1 MQLSP
6 ARSTVS
12 NLQDQFSVSTFQG
25 EFKFHSLK
33 AMQRSFIVYI
43 FMIFMIIYIYSYVYL
58 CIYTPSYEHCTCQ
71 ETRISFCVLTC
82 TRASFPV
89 RENSPSCGFSGQ
101 KTLQKR
107 LSKQASFLAGGGGS
121 RDQFISMHGMFECE
135 QY

>member
-33 AMQRSFIVYI
+33 AMQRNFIVYI

-58 CIYTPSYEHCTCQ
+58 CIYTPSYQHFKAFAVSKFDS
-71 ETRISFCVLTC
+71 ETT
-82 TRASFPV
+82 
-89 RENSPSCGFSGQ
+89 
-101 KTLQKR
+101 
-107 LSKQASFLAGGGGS
+107 FLY
-121 RDQFISMHGMFECE
+121 QLFNKN
-135 QY
+135 

>member
-33 AMQRSFIVYI
+33 AMQRNFIVYI

-58 CIYTPSYEHCTCQ
+58 CIYTPSYEHFKAFAVSRSDY
-71 ETRISFCVLTC
+71 ETTFLYQL
-82 TRASFPV
+82 FNK
-89 RENSPSCGFSGQ
+89 NSKF
-101 KTLQKR
+101 TV
-107 LSKQASFLAGGGGS
+107 
-121 RDQFISMHGMFECE
+121 
-135 QY
+135 